1 LSFIGQ
7 SEKIIGEVPAAI
19 ACKRMHL
26 DEAIARA
33 AQQAGADLREK
44 TPVIDAKFNKETG
57 LWTII
62 LEDGLTNSFQCRVL
76 VCADGAPSKL
86 ATKLG
91 LVTRPPDGSCS
102 RAYIEGGTHKFKA
115 DGVIFYHTHLLPGYA
130 ALFRHPNDE
139 VNYCV
144 YIIPGNPQVTNDN
157 LAHWHEFLMKKDPNI
172 TKALGNNY
180 KIERMK
186 AASLRLGGEPL
197 TYSDHMLVIGDAAGM
212 IDPMTGEGIH
222 HAMEGGKIAAEFLGK
237 AFEMGNFSKEVMKGY
252 QDRWMRQFGNDYKW
266 LVEFVGV
273 GTDIV

>member
-1 LSFIGQ
+1 LAKAGWKVLLLEKKSFPRDKYCGDAVCKSGIEIMQDIGIYQKLVDENKALVADSGGLCSPGGLSFIGQ

-115 DGVIFYHTHLLPGYA
+115 DGVIFYHTHLLPG
-130 ALFRHPNDE
+130 
-139 VNYCV
+139 
-144 YIIPGNPQVTNDN
+144 T
-157 LAHWHEFLMKKDPNI
+157 
-172 TKALGNNY
+172 
-180 KIERMK
+180 
-186 AASLRLGGEPL
+186 
-197 TYSDHMLVIGDAAGM
+197 
-212 IDPMTGEGIH
+212 
-222 HAMEGGKIAAEFLGK
+222 
-237 AFEMGNFSKEVMKGY
+237 
-252 QDRWMRQFGNDYKW
+252 
-266 LVEFVGV
+266 
-273 GTDIV
+273 

>member
-1 LSFIGQ
+1 LKDVF
-7 SEKIIGEVPAAI
+7 
-19 ACKRMHL
+19 
-26 DEAIARA
+26 
-33 AQQAGADLREK
+33 
-44 TPVIDAKFNKETG
+44 ETNC
-57 LWTII
+57 I
-62 LEDGLTNSFQCRVL
+62 
-76 VCADGAPSKL
+76 
-86 ATKLG
+86 
-91 LVTRPPDGSCS
+91 
-102 RAYIEGGTHKFKA
+102 
-115 DGVIFYHTHLLPGYA
+115 GYA